1 MMRGVGETLAARRSS
16 ACRPESHRLRSSGQ
30 IEKKAESRKKSI
42 VDSIA
47 PIHPANAG
55 PLRDYTH
62 ELETAMRL
70 AYQSGGIVRTFYEVP
85 PTVRWKDPTEPV
97 TEADRAVNAYLVKQF
112 TQLFPGDGML
122 AEESK
127 DDFSR
132 LNHERV
138 WIVDPLDGTAEFI
151 AHNGEFVIMIGL
163 AVRGEPVVGVVYQ
176 PIDNVLYGAALG
188 QGAFVEEFGDRYPLR
203 VSDEAALDKFRL
215 VVSRSHRPA
224 LVDKMIARMGLQ
236 RERSIGSVGLKIG
249 LIARGQAE
257 FYVHPNRGTKEWDTC
272 APDIIVREA
281 GGMMTDCWNRPLK
294 YNQRDVL
301 RRFGVLAS
309 NGVRHAELSD
319 VVAQVLDEAGVDPDF
334 GF

>member
-1 MMRGVGETLAARRSS
+1 MSS
-16 ACRPESHRLRSSGQ
+16 PPVLPNNM
-30 IEKKAESRKKSI
+30 
-42 VDSIA
+42 VDR
-47 PIHPANAG
+47 HPDF
-55 PLRDYTH
+55 RH

-70 AYQSGGIVRTFYEVP
+70 AREAGAIVKTFYDVP
-85 PTVRWKDPTEPV
+85 PTIRWKDPTEPV

-112 TQLFPGDGML
+112 GQLFPGDGML

-127 DDFSR
+127 DDFHR
-132 LNHERV
+132 LECRRV

-163 AVRGEPVVGVVYQ
+163 AVEGKPVVGVVYQ
-176 PIDNVLYGAALG
+176 PIDDVMYAAALG
-188 QGAFVEEFGDRYPLR
+188 QGAFVEEFGERRPLHVR
-203 VSDEAALDKFRL
+203 QETDLKSLRL

-224 LVDKMIARMGLQ
+224 MVDTIISRIGLQ

-257 FYVHPNRGTKEWDTC
+257 LYVHPNPGTKEWDTC

-281 GGMMTDCWNRPLK
+281 GGMMTDCWNRPIR
-294 YNQRDVL
+294 YNRQNVKNL
-301 RRFGVLAS
+301 FGVLAS
-309 NGVRHAELSD
+309 NR
-319 VVAQVLDEAGVDPDF
+319 VVHNEVADIVCDILDEAGLDSEF